1 MNTYQ
6 ISVDF
11 QQDIVKAWLQAN
23 ACPKAAASVKAG
35 TGFKTTFTIAGNLTA
50 ITILEAFKRA
60 GLKHKCEPLNGSSSL
75 PQVL

>member
-6 ISVDF
+6 ISVDHP
-11 QQDIVKAWLQAN
+11 QAQVKAWLQAN
-23 ACPKAAASVKAG
+23 ACPKAAASIKAG
-35 TGFKTTFTIAGNLTA
+35 AGFQTTFTIDGNLTA

-60 GLKHKCEPLNGSSSL
+60 GLKHKCVPLNGSSSL